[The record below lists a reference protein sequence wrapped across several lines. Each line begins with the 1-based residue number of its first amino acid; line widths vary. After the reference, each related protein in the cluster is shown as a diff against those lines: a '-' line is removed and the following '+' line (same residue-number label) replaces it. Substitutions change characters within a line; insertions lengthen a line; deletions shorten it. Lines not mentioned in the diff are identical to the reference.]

1 MKKSICVLI
10 FIAIFLTK
18 LIGQEF
24 KAHQLSNSNIFSVNF
39 DNKKLDVGLMLRS
52 TQVVIDFYSIS
63 DLVKKYLETNNI
75 PGTSIALVDKDGII
89 WSEAFGVQ
97 DTVTKTPIN
106 KETLFCIGSVTKTVT
121 ATIIL
126 KAVEMG
132 ILDLDT
138 PIKEYIPE
146 IKFRSRYE
154 DFPET
159 RITLRHLLSNHSGLT
174 HEAPLGNNW
183 DNIDCSFEDHIQSL
197 NNTWL
202 KHPVGQRNDY
212 SSSGFDLAAYI
223 LQRKMKMS
231 YAECAYKILFK
242 EIGMNRTTVDRNKI
256 IYEQNKAFGHSSRK
270 NAPAVVSPQLG
281 GGAVFSTAEDMAK
294 FIQLHLNNG
303 KVNGI
308 QFIDSLFLNDMHN
321 VQWKKEGQLNGY
333 GLGLFKDYTFNNSFI
348 DSYNFN
354 HEGDAIGF
362 SSIIKWFPELN
373 IGIVILFNSRT
384 TLKLA
389 DDIFNYLFTEMKITF
404 NKNQII
410 DSIVKQSK
418 QVAPNNEYVGSYE
431 SFKIYI
437 KDGKSFI
444 QFNEKD
450 IYDLNFISQSA
461 AYYESSSGQKNILRF
476 CKGQKGQKDFAYSMT
491 RGFAYNKIEEVIS
504 SGPNKTEWT
513 KYIGQYERKRWG
525 QVNDTISISLK
536 NGYLWFNNTQLDEV
550 DNGVFYMVNDS
561 YDNHEIVIFKEDYT
575 TYRNIRINRI
585 Q

>member
-1 MKKSICVLI
+1 MK
-10 FIAIFLTK
+10 
-18 LIGQEF
+18 
-24 KAHQLSNSNIFSVNF
+24 
-39 DNKKLDVGLMLRS
+39 D
-52 TQVVIDFYSIS
+52 
-63 DLVKKYLETNNI
+63 NNI
-75 PGTSIALVDKDGII
+75 PGVSIALVDKDGII

-97 DTVTKTPIN
+97 DTITKTPVN
-106 KETLFCIGSVTKTVT
+106 KETLFCIGSVTKSIT

-132 ILDLDT
+132 ILDLDR
-138 PIKEYIPE
+138 PINEYIPE
-146 IKFRSRYE
+146 IKFKSRYE
-154 DFPET
+154 DFPEA

-183 DNIDCSFEDHIQSL
+183 DNIDCTFEDHVLSI

-223 LQRKMKMS
+223 LQRKLKMS

-242 EIGMNRTTVDRNKI
+242 QMGMSRTTIDRNKI
-256 IYEQNKAFGHSSRK
+256 IYDKNKAFGHSTRK
-270 NAPAVVSPQLG
+270 NAPTSVSPSLG

-294 FIQLHLNNG
+294 FIQLHLNHG
-303 KVNGI
+303 KANGI
-308 QFIDSLFLNDMHN
+308 QFIDSSFLNDMQS

-333 GLGLFKDYTFNNSFI
+333 GLGLFKDYSFNNSFI
-348 DSYNFN
+348 DTYNLN
-354 HEGDAIGF
+354 HEGDGLGF

-373 IGIVILFNSRT
+373 IGIVILFNSRAP
-384 TLKLA
+384 LRLA
-389 DDIFNYLFTEMKITF
+389 DDIFNFLFKEFKIAF

-410 DSIVKQSK
+410 DNIVKQSK
-418 QVAPNNEYVGSYE
+418 QVNPNKAFLGSYE
-431 SFKIYI
+431 SFSIYL
-437 KDGKSFI
+437 KDGKLFI
-444 QFNEKD
+444 QFNERD
-450 IYDLNFISQSA
+450 IYNLNFISQSA

-476 CKGQKGQKDFAYSMT
+476 CKGQKGQNDFAYSMT
-491 RGFAYNKIEEVIS
+491 RGFAYNKIEEVTS
-504 SGPNKTEWT
+504 SGLNKTEWT

-536 NGYLWFNNTQLDEV
+536 NGYIWFNNTQLDEV